1 MFPAIS
7 PQPRFASSVFF
18 SVRMDSIEDL
28 FYDGKDPETEIL
40 KLQTVVDA
48 NTGRLQ
54 TLYNCGGPK
63 GMDRKSF
70 QKLAVRLVGNEVNT
84 AADEIFSCVTNLYG
98 DDNDDQDN
106 TQSNDV
112 ALSTSQ
118 FVGAIVRLANLKSL
132 MYEGMVD
139 TSELAAQTEKFLRE

>member
-7 PQPRFASSVFF
+7 PQPRLAASIFF

-28 FYDGKDPETEIL
+28 FYDGKDPEAEIL
-40 KLQTVVDA
+40 RLQTVVDA
-48 NTGRLQ
+48 NAGRLQ

-70 QKLAVRLVGNEVNT
+70 QKLAVKLVGNEVNV

-98 DDNDDQDN
+98 DDEDN
-106 TQSNDV
+106 SATVSNDV
-112 ALSTSQ
+112 AMSTSQ
-118 FVGAIVRLANLKSL
+118 FVGGIVRLANLKAL
-132 MYEGMVD
+132 MYDGMVD
-139 TSELAAQTEKFLRE
+139 TSELAAQTNKFLRE

>member
-54 TLYNCGGPK
+54 ALYNCGGSK

-70 QKLAVRLVGNEVNT
+70 QKLAVRLVGNEVNV

-98 DDNDDQDN
+98 DDDGQDN

-112 ALSTSQ
+112 AMSTSQ

>member
-7 PQPRFASSVFF
+7 PQPRLASSVFF
-18 SVRMDSIEDL
+18 SVRIDSIEDL
-28 FYDGKDPETEIL
+28 FYDGKDPDTEIL

-54 TLYNCGGPK
+54 ALYNSGGTR

-70 QKLAVRLVGNEVNT
+70 QKLAVRLVGNEVNV
-84 AADEIFSCVTNLYG
+84 AADEIFSCVTNLYA
-98 DDNDDQDN
+98 DDDDT
-106 TQSNDV
+106 TQNKDV
-112 ALSTSQ
+112 PLSTSQ
-118 FVGAIVRLANLKSL
+118 FVGAIVRLANLKAL